1 MSVYR
6 GWYIK
11 SMRLNERI
19 TNRLIPKSTKSKW
32 FTSSS
37 PLFVGT
43 ILKIFTM
50 TPRKPNSAI
59 RKVAY
64 LKVKSRKGNI
74 REIIRAYLP
83 GINHNYTV
91 HNKVFFIKKRIGDLP
106 GINYKVIKGN

>member
-1 MSVYR
+1 
-6 GWYIK
+6 
-11 SMRLNERI
+11 MRL
-19 TNRLIPKSTKSKW
+19 TNRINLKSNKNNTKLFNSN
-32 FTSSS
+32 S

-64 LKVKSRKGNI
+64 IKVKSRKGNI

-83 GINHNYTV
+83 GINHNYSV
-91 HNKVFFIKKRIGDLP
+91 HNKVYFINKRIGDLP
-106 GINYKVIKGN
+106 GINYKVLKGE